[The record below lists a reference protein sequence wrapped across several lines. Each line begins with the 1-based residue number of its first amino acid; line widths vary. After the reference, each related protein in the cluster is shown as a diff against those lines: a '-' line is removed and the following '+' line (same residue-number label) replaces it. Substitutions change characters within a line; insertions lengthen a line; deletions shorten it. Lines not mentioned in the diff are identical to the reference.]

1 MSFPLVTI
9 FLIVLISRTTAAQAL
24 GRPYAW
30 SEPIVELPWFGQYP
44 GWPEDEVG
52 PYGPRY
58 AYPAGAP
65 MGAYP
70 AGQPMQLAGGGYV
83 VQQTPGHSLV
93 IQPGSNGQA
102 PTVAQVPGIVTSG

>member
-58 AYPAGAP
+58 A
-65 MGAYP
+65 
-70 AGQPMQLAGGGYV
+70 
-83 VQQTPGHSLV
+83 
-93 IQPGSNGQA
+93 
-102 PTVAQVPGIVTSG
+102 